1 MISSPF
7 FPSGTLPE
15 LPSGRYYSADVSNF
29 KEIAIAAQ
37 HLMRQCVGSGVEP
50 PEQCAGYIRVGGR
63 ESIGVFIWGTFSM
76 MNYNVGPAV
85 NSIGA
90 NGTVEVNRNGTV
102 VGEEFVIGGNGT
114 LVETS

>member
-1 MISSPF
+1 MS
-7 FPSGTLPE
+7 
-15 LPSGRYYSADVSNF
+15 R
-29 KEIAIAAQ
+29 
-37 HLMRQCVGSGVEP
+37 CVGSHVEP

-63 ESIGVFIWGTFSM
+63 TSIGVFIWGTFSRI
-76 MNYNVGPAV
+76 NYEVGPAV

-90 NGTVEVNRNGTV
+90 NGTVEVSSSGTV